1 MKQHPPENTPPRVLV
16 IGSSNTDVVIKAS
29 HFPQPGETLLGG
41 EFFLFPG
48 GKGANQA
55 VAAARLGAQVTFV
68 AKVGQDLFGTNAV
81 EGYQK
86 EGVDTSCVFTDS
98 EQPSGVASI
107 LVNAQGQNQIVVAP
121 GANHALSPSDINQV
135 SSRLQAA
142 DLILVQLEIPLETV
156 EQVIFLARTH
166 GKRVILNPA
175 PAQELPR
182 LWYERLFLITPNQS
196 ETQLLT
202 GIRVTDERSATK
214 AAHDFKRLG
223 VENVIITMGSQ
234 GVFVL
239 SDSFIGMVEAP
250 VVTAVDTTAAG
261 DVFNG
266 AVAVALGEGMDW
278 AAACRFA
285 CQAAALSVTRMGAQ
299 SSAPYRR
306 ELTRGFASRSSV

>member
-1 MKQHPPENTPPRVLV
+1 M
-16 IGSSNTDVVIKAS
+16 VIKTS

-86 EGVDTSCVFTDS
+86 EGIDTRHVFADA
-98 EQPSGVASI
+98 EHPSGVASI

-121 GANHALSPSDINQV
+121 GANHALSAGDINRIEPSIQT
-135 SSRLQAA
+135 A
-142 DLILVQLEIPLETV
+142 DVILVQLEIPLETV
-156 EQVIFLARTH
+156 EQIILLARIH
-166 GKRVILNPA
+166 GKQVILNPA

-182 LWYERLFLITPNQS
+182 TWYEGLFLITPNQS

-202 GIRVTDERSATK
+202 GIEVTDELSAMK
-214 AAHDFKRLG
+214 AAHEFKLLG

-239 SDSFIGMVEAP
+239 GDSFIGMVEAP

-266 AVAVALGEGMDW
+266 AVAVALAEGLNW
-278 AAACRFA
+278 REACRVACNAAAI
-285 CQAAALSVTRMGAQ
+285 SVTRMGAQ

-306 ELTRGFASRSSV
+306 EVSFTGNLPVNP